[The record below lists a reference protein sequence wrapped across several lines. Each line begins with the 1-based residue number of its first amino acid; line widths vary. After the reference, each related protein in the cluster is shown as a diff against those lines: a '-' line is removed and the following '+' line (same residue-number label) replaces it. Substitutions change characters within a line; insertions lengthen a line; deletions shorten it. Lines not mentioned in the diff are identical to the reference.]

1 MKINC
6 LNQPIKLLMFVNVY
20 NEPSKKFLPM
30 MHGMLSHFL
39 QLSAL
44 REVILHKIS
53 DNKNGGDRISKYDFE
68 WMVYFFYFED
78 SFLISIFGT
87 KV

>member
-1 MKINC
+1 
-6 LNQPIKLLMFVNVY
+6 MFVNVY

-30 MHGMLSHFL
+30 MHGMLSHSL

-68 WMVYFFYFED
+68 WMVYFFILKILF
-78 SFLISIFGT
+78 S
-87 KV
+87 